1 MIINISLIVVFF
13 CLSFVVLSSRI
24 DMKWFAKL
32 VMCFMMISIIGVG
45 ASLNSN
51 YKYYEDLSWNLF
63 FSCLAFMVCFVTY
76 WTNKRGGYK

>member
-1 MIINISLIVVFF
+1 MIINLSLSIVF
-13 CLSFVVLSSRI
+13 CCLAFVVLSSRI

-51 YKYYEDLSWNLF
+51 YKHYEDLSWDLF
-63 FSCLAFMVCFVTY
+63 FSCLAFMGCFITY
-76 WTNKRGGYK
+76 WTNKMGSYK